1 MVSFHHISFQL
12 KQIGRYY
19 LRLHVQKTSAG
30 NICQLD
36 VEGKLTANTK
46 EEITENSCNE
56 TVTEN
61 SKESKDL
68 EDYLHVM
75 YEKGEVQIPTIY
87 GKSDL
92 KQMGNQ
98 MYDLFYRFISI
109 FFRFFADINSLSL
122 YGCQFN
128 ILFPCV

>member
-1 MVSFHHISFQL
+1 MS
-12 KQIGRYY
+12 
-19 LRLHVQKTSAG
+19 KTSAG

-87 GKSDL
+87 A
-92 KQMGNQ
+92 
-98 MYDLFYRFISI
+98 LFDGF
-109 FFRFFADINSLSL
+109 
-122 YGCQFN
+122 
-128 ILFPCV
+128 

>member
-1 MVSFHHISFQL
+1 MVRFHLISFQL
-12 KQIGRYY
+12 KQNGCHY
-19 LRLHVQKTSAG
+19 LRLHVQKTSAD

-68 EDYLHVM
+68 EDYLHAM
-75 YEKGEVQIPTIY
+75 YEKGKVQIPTIH

-92 KQMGNQ
+92 KQMGCSQ
-98 MYDLFYRFISI
+98 
-109 FFRFFADINSLSL
+109 
-122 YGCQFN
+122 
-128 ILFPCV
+128 VHE